1 MIKNYFKI
9 AWRNLIQNKS
19 FTFINLLGLAT
30 GFAITLLII
39 QYARFELSYENSHK
53 NADNIVRLTV
63 DYLNGET
70 VETQDCENYP
80 PVGPKALSE
89 LSEVIDFTR
98 ANNMEISSVKI
109 GDNQFEL
116 DKSYAVDS
124 SFFKIFSYPLLYG
137 NKEKLFREPQQV
149 VLTQSTA
156 LKYFNRENVIGE
168 TIEIPTGGN
177 YVPFEVVGVVENAPR
192 NTHFKFNLLISYLTM
207 YDLGEIDDN
216 WNGNNNLTYVQLVPN
231 TDYDKFTKSLAS
243 FSQRLVDEEKIE
255 DEAIIGQKIADIHL
269 YSHKTFETEPNGN
282 AMSVFFLLGV
292 AFLVIIS
299 AFVNYINLATSKA
312 LDRAKEVGVRKV
324 VGSTKNQLR
333 LQFLTESFLV
343 NLFSGTLAI
352 VFIWLTKSKF
362 IEVSGLPETY
372 AIFGS
377 LFFWGTLCSFIVL
390 GIILSGLYPA
400 FVLSSFKPALVLK
413 GNFTHSTQGILL
425 RKSLVVFQFAITIIL
440 LIQTFTVNEQ
450 LEYMRTKDLGMK
462 IDRTIVVKSPVQKDA
477 RENYNA
483 FKQEML
489 RNSNVEFV
497 SMASVVP
504 GQPSSK
510 FSTTTGIN
518 LTQPINNF
526 NYNFYLDEIDADF
539 IPSMKMEIIAG
550 RNFDETNKY
559 RDKKLIVNEEAIR
572 LWGISNAK
580 EAIGKQL
587 IFFGENDWT
596 IIGVLK
602 NYNQESAKSA
612 QIPIIHRFN
621 NYFTELAVIK
631 FTEGNSVNQVKQLKK
646 TYESH
651 FAGAPFS
658 FFFLDQEFNKQ
669 YKDDERF
676 QNVFHVLTGFSI
688 LIACLGLFGL
698 ASFTVSKR
706 KKEIGIRKVIGAS
719 VLNIFVL
726 LTKNFVKTVLTS
738 VIIGAPITYLLATKW
753 LENFAFRI
761 ELNWWLFAVPI
772 VLVLLL
778 VIISVGVKTISTAM
792 ANPILSLKDE

>member
-1 MIKNYFKI
+1 MIQNYFKI

-19 FTFINLLGLAT
+19 FTFINLIGLAS
-30 GFAITLLII
+30 GFAITLLIV
-39 QYARFELSYENSHK
+39 QYVRFELSYEDSHK
-53 NADNIVRLTV
+53 NADSIVRLTV

-70 VETQDCENYP
+70 VETQDCENYA

-89 LSEVIDFTR
+89 LSEVIDFSR
-98 ANNMEISSVKI
+98 ANDMDLNTIKV

-116 DKSYAVDS
+116 EKGYAVDS
-124 SFFKIFSYPLLYG
+124 SFFTIFSYPLLYG
-137 NKEKLFREPQQV
+137 NKENLFRQPDQV
-149 VLTQSTA
+149 VLTRSA
-156 LKYFNRENVIGE
+156 AKKYFNRENVIGE
-168 TIEIPTGGN
+168 IIEIPTGDK
-177 YVPFEVVGVVENAPR
+177 YAAFDIVGVVEDAPR
-192 NTHFKFNLLISYLTM
+192 NTHFKFDILISYLTVNG
-207 YDLGEIDDN
+207 LGEKDDN
-216 WNGNNNLTYVQLVPN
+216 WNGNNNLTYVQLAPN
-231 TDYDKFTKSLAS
+231 TDYEKFTRSLAS
-243 FSQRLVDEEKIE
+243 FSQRLVDEEKIKNE
-255 DEAIIGQKIADIHL
+255 VVIGQKIADIHL

-282 AMSVFFLLGV
+282 ATSVYLLLGV

-333 LQFLTESFLV
+333 LQFLTESFLI
-343 NLFSGTLAI
+343 NLFSAILAI
-352 VFIWLTKSKF
+352 GFIWLTKSKF
-362 IEVSGLPETY
+362 IDVSGLPEGY
-372 AIFGS
+372 AIFGD
-377 LFFWGTLCSFIVL
+377 LFFWGTLSSFIVL

-400 FVLSSFKPALVLK
+400 FVLSSFKPASVLK

-425 RKSLVVFQFAITIIL
+425 RKSLVVFQFSITIIL
-440 LIQTFTVNEQ
+440 LIQTFTVKEQ
-450 LEYMRTKDLGMK
+450 LEFMRNKDLGMK
-462 IDRTIVVKSPVQKDA
+462 IDRTIVVRSPAQNDA
-477 RENYNA
+477 RQNYNA

-489 RNSNVEFV
+489 RSSNVEFV

-518 LTQPINNF
+518 LTQAINNF

-550 RNFDETNKY
+550 RNFDETNKP

-572 LWGISNAK
+572 LWGISSAE

-587 IFFGENDWT
+587 NFWGENDWT

-602 NYNQESAKSA
+602 NYNQESSKSA
-612 QIPIIHRFN
+612 QIPIIHRFHD
-621 NYFTELAVIK
+621 YFSELAVIK
-631 FTEGNSVNQVKQLKK
+631 FTEGNPANQVKQLKK
-646 TYESH
+646 VYKSH
-651 FAGAPFS
+651 FSGAPFS
-658 FFFLDQEFNKQ
+658 FFFLDQEFDKQ

-726 LTKNFVKTVLTS
+726 LTKNFVQTVFIS
-738 VIIGAPITYLLATKW
+738 VIIGIPVTYFLATKW
-753 LENFAFRI
+753 LENFAVRI
-761 ELNWWLFAVPI
+761 ELNWWLFAIPI

-778 VIISVGVKTISTAM
+778 VIISVGVKTVSTAM